1 MRRGIINRLLVAI
14 ALGVGAGI
22 TFLILKSPRPS
33 EAITIDRT
41 EAPVGSIAVGQTR
54 DVDFVLHN
62 ADDRELSIV
71 GFAEQ

>member
-1 MRRGIINRLLVAI
+1 MHRGTIISLFVAI
-14 ALGVGAGI
+14 ALCAGGGI